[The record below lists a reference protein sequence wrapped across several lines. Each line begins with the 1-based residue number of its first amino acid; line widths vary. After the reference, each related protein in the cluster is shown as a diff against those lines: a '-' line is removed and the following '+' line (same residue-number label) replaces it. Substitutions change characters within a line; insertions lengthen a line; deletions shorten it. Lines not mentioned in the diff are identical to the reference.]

1 MSKYLA
7 LLIAVLA
14 HSCSQ
19 QNEVTPI
26 TTLEKYSFDE
36 VIEQHLTDASAWPE
50 FGIERANEM
59 IELFDMVELGGAIG
73 QRAQRRVNR
82 LGNNEIQHALL
93 LIVETDKQNTALR
106 RRAYTL
112 LANRD
117 WQSSN
122 RFIPRLTLRLK
133 YEKDWPSN
141 IIIARALANVGS
153 LAGLDAVQSIL
164 LNSSENEIDDLDLA
178 KSLAAEFIS
187 EINSGHDDFK
197 DNWQH
202 LQLLSDN
209 WDSVHTFQGV
219 KTDFNQQYQDE
230 LWHLVAQFR
239 SQPLRPVDDA
249 RFVFIRL
256 EQQSMTV
263 LAAAASDN
271 NRYVRD
277 HCLQTLTWMQAST
290 QLAYDFALEES
301 LEILGNDFY
310 SSVRAIEYRGS
321 LMAES
326 QADFLWPFIEN
337 GNYEQRT
344 AAADALLRCADYSVA
359 RIDALL
365 IDQSFSPE
373 AQCSLLLLRDEL
385 RGSEIVIPQ
394 ISGLDQNELNRRLR
408 WQQQRQAL
416 AAD

>member
-26 TTLEKYSFDE
+26 TTLKKHSFDE
-36 VIEQHLTDASAWPE
+36 VIEQHLADASAWPE

-59 IELFDMVELGGAIG
+59 IELFDMAELGGAIG

-82 LGNNEIQHALL
+82 LGDNEIQHALL

-106 RRAYTL
+106 RRAYSL

-153 LAGLDAVQSIL
+153 LAGIDAVKSVL
-164 LNSSENEIDDLDLA
+164 LNSGEDEIDDLDLA

-187 EINSGHDDFK
+187 EINSEHDNFE
-197 DNWQH
+197 DNWQY
-202 LQLLSDN
+202 LQLLSGVWN
-209 WDSVHTFQGV
+209 NAHTYQGV

-230 LWHLVAQFR
+230 LWRLVAQFR

-256 EQQSMTV
+256 EQQAMTV

-271 NRYVRD
+271 DRYVRD
-277 HCLQTLTWMQAST
+277 HCLQTLTWMPASS
-290 QLAYDFALEES
+290 QRAYDFALEGS
-301 LEILGNDFY
+301 LEVLENDFY

-321 LMAES
+321 LMDKI

-344 AAADALLRCADYSVA
+344 AAADALLRCADYSVD

-385 RGSEIVIPQ
+385 RGSAIVIPR
-394 ISGLDQNELNRRLR
+394 ISGLDPNELNRRLR
-408 WQQQRQAL
+408 WQKQRQAL
-416 AAD
+416 ATD

>member
-1 MSKYLA
+1 MNKCLA

-14 HSCSQ
+14 YSCSQ
-19 QNEVTPI
+19 QNGAMQA

-82 LGNNEIQHALL
+82 LSNNEIQHALL

-106 RRAYTL
+106 RRAYNL

-153 LAGLDAVQSIL
+153 LAGLSAVQSIL

-187 EINSGHDDFK
+187 EIILAMATLKATGSTYKCFQTTGTACALSRASKLISTSSIKMSYGTWWHNSAH
-197 DNWQH
+197 NPCAP
-202 LQLLSDN
+202 LTMPALCLS
-209 WDSVHTFQGV
+209 
-219 KTDFNQQYQDE
+219 
-230 LWHLVAQFR
+230 A
-239 SQPLRPVDDA
+239 
-249 RFVFIRL
+249 
-256 EQQSMTV
+256 
-263 LAAAASDN
+263 
-271 NRYVRD
+271 
-277 HCLQTLTWMQAST
+277 
-290 QLAYDFALEES
+290 
-301 LEILGNDFY
+301 
-310 SSVRAIEYRGS
+310 
-321 LMAES
+321 
-326 QADFLWPFIEN
+326 
-337 GNYEQRT
+337 
-344 AAADALLRCADYSVA
+344 
-359 RIDALL
+359 
-365 IDQSFSPE
+365 
-373 AQCSLLLLRDEL
+373 
-385 RGSEIVIPQ
+385 
-394 ISGLDQNELNRRLR
+394 
-408 WQQQRQAL
+408 
-416 AAD
+416 

>member
-14 HSCSQ
+14 HSCSR
-19 QNEVTPI
+19 QNEATQI

-36 VIEQHLTDASAWPE
+36 VIEPHLADASAWPE

-82 LGNNEIQHALL
+82 LGNDEIQHALL

-106 RRAYTL
+106 RSAYSL

-153 LAGLDAVQSIL
+153 LAGIDAVKSIL
-164 LNSSENEIDDLDLA
+164 LNSGEKDIDDLDLA

-187 EINSGHDDFK
+187 EINSDHDSFE

-202 LQLLSDN
+202 LLLLSGEWN
-209 WDSVHTFQGV
+209 NAHTYQGV

-230 LWHLVAQFR
+230 LWRLVAQFR

-256 EQQSMTV
+256 EQQAMTV
-263 LAAAASDN
+263 LAAAASDS

-277 HCLQTLTWMQAST
+277 HCLQTLTWMPASS
-290 QLAYDFALEES
+290 QRAYDFALEGS
-301 LEILGNDFY
+301 LEVLENDFY

-321 LMAES
+321 LMDKI

-344 AAADALLRCADYSVA
+344 AAADALLRCSDYSGA

-365 IDQSFSPE
+365 IDKSFSPE

-385 RGSEIVIPQ
+385 RGSEIVIPR
-394 ISGLDQNELNRRLR
+394 IIGLDQNELTRRLR

-416 AAD
+416 ATD